1 ETENSAHLSG
11 SAPAR
16 PALPSSAGPWPAPRA
31 PGSAR
36 TRSPPAPAARR
47 ARSGHPSGTAG
58 RPTRPAPCSA
68 SGRRSPDPPPLIHL
82 GCTQVPDPGGVQRVS
97 RPRVEP
103 SLGFFGVPSLP
114 PQLAQQLLD
123 PVASPRRLLG
133 QLALQQ
139 LNGPRGPLVPG
150 PDPLE
155 EALVVVDHRALL
167 RRLLAP
173 EHSPEPLPGDPPL
186 EATRHLAH
194 VSRSFHSS
202 WRARLVFGAHR
213 STPGLAALCCSRI
226 RQAASICA
234 RFWASSSGCRS
245 GAPAGV
251 PLLGAWRLAPWAWRR
266 AYSSCGFGMGPLPQ
280 WPVS

>member
-16 PALPSSAGPWPAPRA
+16 PELPSSAGPWPAPRA

-82 GCTQVPDPGGVQRVS
+82 GRTQVPDPGGVQRVS

-155 EALVVVDHRALL
+155 QALVVVDHRALL

-173 EHSPEPLPGDPPL
+173 EHSPEPLP
-186 EATRHLAH
+186 
-194 VSRSFHSS
+194 
-202 WRARLVFGAHR
+202 GAHR

-266 AYSSCGFGMGPLPQ
+266 AYSSCGFGMG
-280 WPVS
+280 